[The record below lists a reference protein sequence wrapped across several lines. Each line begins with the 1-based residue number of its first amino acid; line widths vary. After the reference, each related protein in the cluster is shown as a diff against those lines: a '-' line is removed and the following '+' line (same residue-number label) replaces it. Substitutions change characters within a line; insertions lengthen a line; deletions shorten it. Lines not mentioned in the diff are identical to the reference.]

1 MGGVTNEP
9 SMEDILSSIKKIIA
23 EDSAKPQGFTRART
37 RSAERTVEAD
47 EPVAE
52 SVDSAPEMADAD
64 DDILELTQSAPI
76 DMPAAE
82 QPAPVSETMEAPM
95 PANVAPQ
102 AATKAPAEAPIV
114 STIAVEASRHAL
126 ASLSKMVVKPE
137 VAGSDTL
144 EGMVRDMLKPML
156 KDWLDANLPEIVERM
171 VAQEV
176 ARISGR

>member
-23 EDSAKPQGFTRART
+23 EDSAKPTGFTRARA
-37 RSAERTVEAD
+37 RPVDKAVDIE
-47 EPVAE
+47 EPT
-52 SVDSAPEMADAD
+52 ADAPAFIDDGD
-64 DDILELTQSAPI
+64 DDILELTQSAPA

-82 QPAPVSETMEAPM
+82 QPAAADVASES
-95 PANVAPQ
+95 
-102 AATKAPAEAPIV
+102 ATESPIV
-114 STIAVEASRHAL
+114 STVAVEASRHAL

-156 KDWLDANLPEIVERM
+156 KDWLDTHLPEIVERM

-176 ARISGR
+176 ARISGRSV

>member
-23 EDSAKPQGFTRART
+23 EDSTKPTGFTRTRARP
-37 RSAERTVEAD
+37 AERVEEVEA
-47 EPVAE
+47 PVADAFIADADI
-52 SVDSAPEMADAD
+52 VDSD
-64 DDILELTQSAPI
+64 DDILELTQSAPV

-82 QPAPVSETMEAPM
+82 QPAPVAQSAPAAPVEV
-95 PANVAPQ
+95 PA
-102 AATKAPAEAPIV
+102 AEAPIV

-176 ARISGR
+176 ARISGRSA

>member
-23 EDSAKPQGFTRART
+23 EDSVKPTGFTRARA
-37 RSAERTVEAD
+37 RSVETAVEME

-52 SVDSAPEMADAD
+52 AADFIDDGD

-82 QPAPVSETMEAPM
+82 QPVPAADTAPEPITET
-95 PANVAPQ
+95 
-102 AATKAPAEAPIV
+102 PAESPIV

-126 ASLSKMVVKPE
+126 ASLSKIVVKPE
-137 VAGSDTL
+137 IAGSDTL

-176 ARISGR
+176 ARISGRSI